1 MDGLIAEHISKTY
14 AGAHGL
20 SFAALRDVSIHLEP
34 GSFTSLV
41 GESGSGKSTLAR
53 LLVGLEPPDQGTI
66 SLDGEDTSGWSTED
80 WRKRRTKLQ
89 AVFQDASG
97 TLNPMRSVRSNVEEA
112 MVNLTSLSKRQRRER
127 IGELMELTHM
137 EERLLEVP
145 ARQLS
150 GGEQQRVAIARALAK
165 NPKLLLCDEPTG
177 ALDYQTG
184 KAILKL
190 LQDTCRQK
198 GMTVVVITH
207 NMAIAP
213 MADQV
218 IRFKNG
224 QVRNIT
230 RNSEPTPVEQIE
242 W

>member
-66 SLDGEDTSGWSTED
+66 SLDGEDTS
-80 WRKRRTKLQ
+80 
-89 AVFQDASG
+89 
-97 TLNPMRSVRSNVEEA
+97 VRSNVEEA

-127 IGELMELTHM
+127 IGKLMELTHM

-150 GGEQQRVAIARALAK
+150 GGEQRRLSLVRAMSIRPKYLVLDEVLSGLDLISADAVMRVLEQYHREFDCAF
-165 NPKLLLCDEPTG
+165 LL
-177 ALDYQTG
+177 
-184 KAILKL
+184 
-190 LQDTCRQK
+190 
-198 GMTVVVITH
+198 ITH
-207 NMAIAP
+207 DMDSAYRLSDTILTMQA
-213 MADQV
+213 
-218 IRFKNG
+218 G
-224 QVRNIT
+224 QIVRVGIK
-230 RNSEPTPVEQIE
+230 Q
-242 W
+242 

>member
-20 SFAALRDVSIHLEP
+20 SFAALRDVSLHLEP

-53 LLVGLEPPDQGTI
+53 LLVGMEPPDQGTI
-66 SLDGEDTSGWSTED
+66 SLDGEDTSGWNAEN

-112 MVNLTSLSKRQRRER
+112 MVNLTCLSKRQRRER
-127 IGELMELTHM
+127 HLD
-137 EERLLEVP
+137 VP

-150 GGEQQRVAIARALAK
+150 GGEQRRLSLVRAMSIRPKYLILDEVLSGLDLISADAVMRVLEQYHREFDCAF
-165 NPKLLLCDEPTG
+165 LL
-177 ALDYQTG
+177 
-184 KAILKL
+184 
-190 LQDTCRQK
+190 
-198 GMTVVVITH
+198 ITH
-207 NMAIAP
+207 DMDSAYRLSDTILTMQA
-213 MADQV
+213 
-218 IRFKNG
+218 G
-224 QVRNIT
+224 QIVRVGIK
-230 RNSEPTPVEQIE
+230 Q
-242 W
+242 

>member
-14 AGAHGL
+14 AGTHGL
-20 SFAALRDVSIHLEP
+20 SFAALRDVSIRLEP

-53 LLVGLEPPDQGTI
+53 LLVGLEAPDQGAI
-66 SLDGEDTSGWSTED
+66 FLDGEDTSGWSTED

-127 IGELMELTHM
+127 VGELMELTHM
-137 EERLLEVP
+137 EERLLEIP

-150 GGEQQRVAIARALAK
+150 GGEQRRLSLVRAIAEL
-165 NPKLLLCDEPTG
+165 
-177 ALDYQTG
+177 
-184 KAILKL
+184 
-190 LQDTCRQK
+190 
-198 GMTVVVITH
+198 H
-207 NMAIAP
+207 
-213 MADQV
+213 
-218 IRFKNG
+218 NG
-224 QVRNIT
+224 QVWA
-230 RNSEPTPVEQIE
+230 EPAPGGGSRFVLLLPESGASPA
-242 W
+242 

>member
-14 AGAHGL
+14 AGTHGL
-20 SFAALRDVSIHLEP
+20 SFAALRDVSIRLEP

-53 LLVGLEPPDQGTI
+53 LLVGLEAPDQGAI
-66 SLDGEDTSGWSTED
+66 FLDGEDTSGWSTED

-137 EERLLEVP
+137 EKNSWMSPHGNYPAESSGGFLVRAMSIRPKYLILDEV
-145 ARQLS
+145 LS
-150 GGEQQRVAIARALAK
+150 GLDLISADAVMRVLEQYHREFDCAF
-165 NPKLLLCDEPTG
+165 LL
-177 ALDYQTG
+177 
-184 KAILKL
+184 
-190 LQDTCRQK
+190 
-198 GMTVVVITH
+198 ITH
-207 NMAIAP
+207 DMDSAYRLSDTILTMQA
-213 MADQV
+213 
-218 IRFKNG
+218 G
-224 QVRNIT
+224 QIVRVGIK
-230 RNSEPTPVEQIE
+230 Q
-242 W
+242 

>member
-53 LLVGLEPPDQGTI
+53 
-66 SLDGEDTSGWSTED
+66 LDGEDTSGWSTED

-127 IGELMELTHM
+127 IGKLMELTHM

-150 GGEQQRVAIARALAK
+150 GGEQRRLSLVRAMSIRPKYLVLDEVLSGLDLISADAVMRVLEQYHREFDCAF
-165 NPKLLLCDEPTG
+165 LL
-177 ALDYQTG
+177 
-184 KAILKL
+184 
-190 LQDTCRQK
+190 
-198 GMTVVVITH
+198 ITH
-207 NMAIAP
+207 DMDSAYRLSDTILTMQA
-213 MADQV
+213 
-218 IRFKNG
+218 G
-224 QVRNIT
+224 QIVRVGIK
-230 RNSEPTPVEQIE
+230 Q
-242 W
+242 

>member
-14 AGAHGL
+14 VGAHGL

-97 TLNPMRSVRSNVEEA
+97 TLNPMRSVRSNVE
-112 MVNLTSLSKRQRRER
+112 
-127 IGELMELTHM
+127 
-137 EERLLEVP
+137 
-145 ARQLS
+145 
-150 GGEQQRVAIARALAK
+150 
-165 NPKLLLCDEPTG
+165 
-177 ALDYQTG
+177 
-184 KAILKL
+184 
-190 LQDTCRQK
+190 
-198 GMTVVVITH
+198 
-207 NMAIAP
+207 
-213 MADQV
+213 
-218 IRFKNG
+218 
-224 QVRNIT
+224 
-230 RNSEPTPVEQIE
+230 
-242 W
+242 

>member
-112 MVNLTSLSKRQRRER
+112 MVSLVRAMSIRPKY
-127 IGELMELTHM
+127 LVLD
-137 EERLLEVP
+137 EV
-145 ARQLS
+145 LS
-150 GGEQQRVAIARALAK
+150 GLDLISADAVMRVLEQYHREFDCAF
-165 NPKLLLCDEPTG
+165 LL
-177 ALDYQTG
+177 
-184 KAILKL
+184 
-190 LQDTCRQK
+190 
-198 GMTVVVITH
+198 ITH
-207 NMAIAP
+207 DMDSAYRLSDTILTMQA
-213 MADQV
+213 
-218 IRFKNG
+218 G
-224 QVRNIT
+224 QIVRVGIK
-230 RNSEPTPVEQIE
+230 Q
-242 W
+242 

>member
-14 AGAHGL
+14 AGTHGL
-20 SFAALRDVSIHLEP
+20 SFAALRDVSIRLEP

-53 LLVGLEPPDQGTI
+53 LLVGLEAPDQGAI
-66 SLDGEDTSGWSTED
+66 FLDGEDTSGWSTED

-127 IGELMELTHM
+127 VGELMELTHM
-137 EERLLEVP
+137 EERLLEIP

-150 GGEQQRVAIARALAK
+150 GGEQRRLSLVRAMSIR
-165 NPKLLLCDEPTG
+165 PKYLILDEVLSGLDLISPMPSCVSWNNIIGNLTALFCLSPMIWTAPT
-177 ALDYQTG
+177 A
-184 KAILKL
+184 
-190 LQDTCRQK
+190 C
-198 GMTVVVITH
+198 
-207 NMAIAP
+207 
-213 MADQV
+213 
-218 IRFKNG
+218 
-224 QVRNIT
+224 
-230 RNSEPTPVEQIE
+230 PTPFSRCKPGKSSVLA
-242 W
+242 

>member
-14 AGAHGL
+14 VGAHGL

-145 ARQLS
+145 AGSYPEGNS
-150 GGEQQRVAIARALAK
+150 GGSPWCGPCPSAPSTSFWMKCSVAWI
-165 NPKLLLCDEPTG
+165 
-177 ALDYQTG
+177 
-184 KAILKL
+184 
-190 LQDTCRQK
+190 
-198 GMTVVVITH
+198 
-207 NMAIAP
+207 
-213 MADQV
+213 
-218 IRFKNG
+218 
-224 QVRNIT
+224 
-230 RNSEPTPVEQIE
+230 
-242 W
+242 